1 MENLMPTSANQTP
14 WPQILDR
21 YVREVAGDDRDQCP
35 RRVVRKYH
43 GNEVSMWHG
52 KVHVDDVEGWV
63 ENVRLKHYL
72 RSWQSRRGDFGARP
86 STEDI
91 YEIMMDA
98 DRLETKDSSKPFQID
113 RLARSI
119 AANGMQE
126 PVVLFIG
133 NEGTGR
139 LWDGNRRFYATKH
152 IMCVDGFADARAV
165 AKWIPAFVYQPS
177 GDPTRDARIHKAILT
192 ELNFKDKDHIPWP
205 SYVKAGEIH
214 DVYQQLV
221 HEDPSDPTLRRMA
234 RQQIASEYGLKGWRQ
249 ADRWIKMYGLAID
262 FKEYFETEH
271 AVEETEV
278 ELRIQEKFEYFDEL
292 TKPAVWG
299 SVSHDPDARDEVFRW
314 LWDGKFK
321 SFADVRS
328 VPKILNDPVAR
339 IQANQDDGDA
349 VKRAIETVIVNDP
362 VRAKDKTAA
371 DAKVRQF
378 TDWLASFRPEEFGS
392 LEAGTLAQLQSMLE
406 TVTAMLEGLQA
417 RRGGAGA
424 RGAQ

>member
-1 MENLMPTSANQTP
+1 MPTAHTPQPKP
-14 WPQILDR
+14 WPQILQR
-21 YVREVAGDDRDQCP
+21 YVDEVGSADADQHP
-35 RRVVRKYH
+35 RRIVRRYH
-43 GNEVSMWHG
+43 GIDVTMWQG
-52 KVHVDDVEGWV
+52 RVHVDDVDGWV

-72 RSWQSRRGDFGARP
+72 RSWQQRRGDFQARP
-86 STEDI
+86 STDDI
-91 YEIMMDA
+91 YEIMVDA
-98 DRLETKDSSKPFQID
+98 DRVETKESAKPFQID

-119 AANGMQE
+119 ASNGIQE

-133 NEGTGR
+133 DDGVGK

-152 IMCVDGFADARAV
+152 VMCSAPFAAARES
-165 AKWIPAFVYQPS
+165 AKWIPALVYQPS
-177 GDPTRDARIHKAILT
+177 GDPTRDERIHKAILT
-192 ELNFKDKDHIPWP
+192 ELNFKEKDHIPWP

-221 HEDPSDPTLRRMA
+221 ASDPSDPRLRREA
-234 RQQIASEYGLKGWRQ
+234 RQQIAEEYGLKSWRQ
-249 ADRWIKMYGLAID
+249 ADRWIKMYGLAMD

-271 AVEETEV
+271 GIPETEI

-292 TKPAVWG
+292 TKSGVWG
-299 SVSHDPDARDEVFRW
+299 SLSHDPDARDEVFRW

-328 VPKILNDPVAR
+328 VPKILTDPVAR
-339 IQANQDDGDA
+339 IQANQDDADA

-371 DAKVRQF
+371 DAKIRQF
-378 TDWLASFRPEEFGS
+378 AEWLGSFRPEEFKS
-392 LEAGTLAQLQSMLE
+392 LETGTLERLQQMLD

-417 RRGGAGA
+417 RHPASAETAGEPA
-424 RGAQ
+424 